1 MRSPFFSLFV
11 LVLSGIST
19 AFSQEENLTVSSKPE
34 KVTVY
39 LSGAAIE
46 SKASALLKSGMQTII
61 FDKLSNFIDANS
73 IQVKA
78 DADITIMAV
87 NFQLNYLQPQ
97 DNKEFRVMED
107 SLSWYRAQVARIGV
121 IKASYEKELALL
133 DANQSIGGANSGVS
147 VSELQKMADFM
158 RNRTAE
164 TALKLLETTEKETRL
179 NARIGAI
186 SQQLS
191 QLRQQAAKPTG
202 EIAVQLS
209 STAPGKTNFE
219 LSYFVS
225 NCGWVPLYDIRVKD
239 VNSPAK
245 ITAKANV
252 FQKTGQDWKNVKLSL
267 STGNPTQGNTKPI
280 LNPWTLTIY
289 ENLPQPIQYRK
300 SQTRP
305 SVARDGDYSNESAA
319 PPMAEKDLQEV
330 MIQSSGAER
339 YTEVNNN
346 TTTNAM
352 FDIQIPYTINSN
364 GKENFVE
371 IQEYSIPANYSYFS
385 IPKLDQDAF
394 LVADLIGWDK
404 AELLPG
410 NANVYF
416 ENNYVGET
424 YFDSRIIDDT
434 LSFGLGRDNNITIK
448 RKQVKDLT
456 EKGNLAGNSRK
467 ITRKYE
473 LEIKNTRKAAIT
485 LELEDQI
492 PLSSNAELT
501 VEVLDNSGALYDK
514 ETGKLTWKFNL
525 NPGESKKLGFGYTL
539 KYPKKYILSGL

>member
-1 MRSPFFSLFV
+1 MSIKSFLFFV
-11 LVLSGIST
+11 LVLSSFT
-19 AFSQEENLTVSSKPE
+19 NAFSQNDDSSIPSKPE

-46 SKASALLKSGMQTII
+46 SKASAMLKSGMQTVV
-61 FDKLSNFIDANS
+61 FDDLSNFIDANS

-87 NFQLNYLQPQ
+87 NFRLNYLRPQ
-97 DNKEFRVMED
+97 DNKEFKILED
-107 SLSWYRAQVARIGV
+107 SLLWYRTQVARIGV
-121 IKASYEKELALL
+121 IKASYEKELAVL

-147 VSELQKMADFM
+147 VAELQKMADFI
-158 RNRTAE
+158 RNRSSE
-164 TALKLLETTEKETRL
+164 TALKALETAEKETKM
-179 NARIGAI
+179 NVRIGAVN
-186 SQQLS
+186 QQLS
-191 QLRQQAAKPTG
+191 HLRQQSAKPTG
-202 EIAVQLS
+202 EIVVQLS
-209 STAPGKTNFE
+209 SSAVGKANFE
-219 LSYFVS
+219 LSYYVS

-239 VNSPAK
+239 VNNPAK

-252 FQKTGQDWKNVKLSL
+252 FQNTGQDWKNVRLSL

-280 LNPWTLTIY
+280 LNPWSLAIY
-289 ENLPQPIQYRK
+289 ENRPLPVAYQK
-300 SQTRP
+300 SMNRN
-305 SVARDGDYSNESAA
+305 SVPRADDMQAA
-319 PPMAEKDLQEV
+319 PPAQAENEKLEEIV
-330 MIQSSGAER
+330 IQSSGAGR

-346 TTTNAM
+346 TSTNAT
-352 FDIQIPYTINSN
+352 FDIKIPYTINSN

-404 AELLPG
+404 GELLPG

-456 EKGNLAGNSRK
+456 EKGNLSGNSRK

-473 LEIKNTRKAAIT
+473 IDIKNTRKAAIT

-492 PLSSNAELT
+492 PLSTNSELT
-501 VEVLDNSGALYDK
+501 IEVLDNTGALYDK
-514 ETGKLTWKFNL
+514 ETGKLTWKLTL
-525 NPGESKKLGFGYTL
+525 NPGESKKIGFGYTV

>member
-1 MRSPFFSLFV
+1 MFAKLFQTVILVLASFSLV
-11 LVLSGIST
+11 
-19 AFSQEENLTVSSKPE
+19 FSQDDFSTVASKPE

-46 SKASALLKSGMQTII
+46 SRASAMLKTGLQTVV
-61 FDKLSNFIDANS
+61 FDNVSNNVDANS

-87 NFQLNYLQPQ
+87 NFRLNYLRPQ
-97 DNKEFRVMED
+97 DNKEFKILED
-107 SLSWYRAQVARIGV
+107 SLLWYRTQVARIGV
-121 IKASYEKELALL
+121 IKASYEKELAVL

-147 VSELQKMADFM
+147 VAELQKMADFM
-158 RNRTAE
+158 RNRSSE
-164 TALKLLETTEKETRL
+164 TALKALETAEKETKMNVRISAINLQL
-179 NARIGAI
+179 N
-186 SQQLS
+186 
-191 QLRQQAAKPTG
+191 QLRQQSAKPTG
-202 EIAVQLS
+202 EIVVQLS
-209 STAPGKTNFE
+209 SSAPGKANFE
-219 LSYFVS
+219 LSYYVS

-239 VNSPAK
+239 VNNPAK

-252 FQKTGQDWKNVKLSL
+252 FQSTGQDWKNVKLSL

-280 LNPWTLTIY
+280 LNPWTLAIY
-289 ENLPQPIQYRK
+289 ENRPQPVAYQK
-300 SQTRP
+300 SMNRNYMSRADDMQ
-305 SVARDGDYSNESAA
+305 AA
-319 PPMAEKDLQEV
+319 PPAQAENEKLEEV
-330 MIQSSGAER
+330 VIQSSGAGR
-339 YTEVNNN
+339 FTEVNNN
-346 TTTNAM
+346 TSTNAI
-352 FDIQIPYTINSN
+352 FDIRIPYTISSN

-404 AELLPG
+404 GELLPG

-456 EKGNLAGNSRK
+456 EKGNLSGNSRK

-473 LEIKNTRKAAIT
+473 IDIKNTRKAAIT

-492 PLSSNAELT
+492 PLSTNAELT
-501 VEVLDNSGALYDK
+501 IEVLDNTGAMYDK
-514 ETGKLTWKFNL
+514 ETGKLTWKLTL
-525 NPGESKKLGFGYTL
+525 NPGESKKLGFGYSV
-539 KYPKKYILSGL
+539 KYPKKYVLSGL